1 MNKLILIVL
10 LITFQYSIA
19 QRRYVPGF
27 IYFQNKDSVEGKI
40 KDNLAFSQKK
50 IKFIDKI
57 GVVKKY
63 STKQITGY
71 SKLGISK
78 YLSIPTQTLFDGF
91 RFMEVLEDGDLTLL
105 KYMKTYSSG
114 PNYGVNSYG
123 GGHVSSYGGGNQMR
137 GSNTAIYLYIKKNGA
152 ALKIDR
158 VPHIGFK
165 NLMLEYISDDLEV
178 KKLVEEKSLTY
189 SDVNLI
195 IRKYNDNKR
204 KSRINP

>member
-1 MNKLILIVL
+1 
-10 LITFQYSIA
+10 
-19 QRRYVPGF
+19 
-27 IYFQNKDSVEGKI
+27 
-40 KDNLAFSQKK
+40 
-50 IKFIDKI
+50 
-57 GVVKKY
+57 
-63 STKQITGY
+63 
-71 SKLGISK
+71 
-78 YLSIPTQTLFDGF
+78 
-91 RFMEVLEDGDLTLL
+91 
-105 KYMKTYSSG
+105 
-114 PNYGVNSYG
+114 
-123 GGHVSSYGGGNQMR
+123 MR

-152 ALKIDR
+152 TLKIDR